1 MRRALCETRAPLHMH
16 TTRQHPVKRPP
27 IALAVSLLAA
37 CIALLLPGCSGPDD
51 DAGARVAT
59 LLRANIAEPSTLD
72 PHRAEGVSAANVLR
86 DLYEGL
92 VTEAPDGTL
101 EPGAAERWEISDDG
115 LTYRFYLRENGR
127 WSNGDPVLAAD
138 FEAGL
143 RRTADPTTASSY
155 AQILLPL
162 ENAAA
167 VIAGESAPEAL
178 GVEAIDAR
186 TLEIRLER
194 PTPYLLG
201 LLTNP
206 FAFPLHRSSYDEHG
220 EQFVKPDNLVSNGA
234 YTLESWRIGDRLV
247 LARNAAYH
255 AADTVAIERVAFLPI
270 EETTA
275 ELNMFRAGEL
285 DITSNTPSAQFKR
298 LQEDY
303 GERLVVHPL
312 LSIYFYV
319 FDMTEP
325 PFSDVRLR
333 EALTIAI
340 DRDHLVEKVLG
351 AGQPGAWGLVPPGVQ
366 GYTSFTYEWRT
377 WPRER
382 QLERARALYAQAGF
396 TEDAPLRIRLLYN
409 TSDTHRKIA
418 VAIQGMLRDNLGVDV
433 VLENQEWK
441 VMLENRRDRSAWDL
455 LRLGWTGD
463 YNDPNT
469 FLETFRADHP
479 QNTSGY
485 ANVAFDDLLD
495 AVGTELNPA
504 RRMALAR
511 DAEALLMREY
521 PVLPLYFYVSK
532 HLVSERVVGLTANIN
547 DRIYSRHLS
556 FAETP

>member
-1 MRRALCETRAPLHMH
+1 MKQLLI
-16 TTRQHPVKRPP
+16 V
-27 IALAVSLLAA
+27 LATLSLLAV
-37 CIALLLPGCSGPDD
+37 LLLASCSGSDD
-51 DAGARVAT
+51 GAPTRAET
-59 LLRANIAEPSTLD
+59 LVRANIAEPSTLD

-92 VTEAPDGTL
+92 VTEAPGGSL
-101 EPGAAERWEISDDG
+101 EPGAAERWEVSDDG
-115 LTYRFYLRENGR
+115 LTYRFRLRDDGR
-127 WSNGDPVLAAD
+127 WSNGDPVVAAD
-138 FEAGL
+138 FEAGI
-143 RRTADPTTASSY
+143 RRTADPDTASGY

-167 VIAGESAPEAL
+167 VIAGEMPPEAL

-186 TLEIRLER
+186 TLEIRLEQ

-206 FAFPLHRSSYDEHG
+206 FTYPLHRASYEQFG
-220 EQFVKPDNLVSNGA
+220 EQFVKPGNLVSNGA
-234 YTLESWRIGDRLV
+234 YVLESWRIGDRLV
-247 LARNAAYH
+247 VSRNDTYH
-255 AADTVAIERVAFLPI
+255 AAEAVAIERVAFLPV
-270 EETTA
+270 EDTMS

-285 DITSNTPSAQFKR
+285 DITSNTPTALFRQLR
-298 LQEDY
+298 ETY
-303 GERLVVHPL
+303 GKRLVVHPT

-325 PFSDVRLR
+325 PFTDVRLR

-340 DRDHLVEKVLG
+340 DRDHLVDTVLG
-351 AGQPGAWGLVPPGVQ
+351 AGQPGAWGLVPPGVD
-366 GYTSFTYEWRT
+366 GYASFNYEWQS

-382 QLERARALYAQAGF
+382 QLERARSLYAQAGF
-396 TEDAPLRIRLLYN
+396 TEDEPLRIRLLYN
-409 TSDTHRKIA
+409 TSDTHKKIA
-418 VAIQGMLRDNLGVDV
+418 VAIQGMLRDNLGADV
-433 VLENQEWK
+433 ELENQEWK

-469 FLETFRADHP
+469 FLETFRGDHP

-485 ANVAFDDLLD
+485 VNAEFDALLD
-495 AVGTELNPA
+495 AVGTELDPE
-504 RRMALAR
+504 RRMSLAR

-521 PVLPLYFYVSK
+521 PVLPMYFYVSK
-532 HLVSERVVGLTANIN
+532 HLVSERVLGLEPSIN

-556 FAETP
+556 FTEIL